1 LKPNEFTYFPLG
13 DSSFLIK
20 VGNEI
25 SVECHKLIKALVLAI
40 NQEKIKGVS
49 ELIPAYNELLLIYNP
64 LEINYTKLID
74 TLKDIEKK
82 LNPDNLPPSTIIHI
96 PVCYETEFAPDLEI
110 VAEKN
115 NLTKNEVIKLHSS
128 IEYLVYMLGFTPGFC
143 YLGGMDARI
152 ATQRKESPR
161 KIVEAGSVGIAG
173 SQTGIYPIDSP
184 GGWQIIGK
192 TPINL
197 FDTEREQ
204 PFLIE
209 AGNYIKFDS
218 ITKTEFDQISDLIKS
233 GNYFIRKESKHG

>member
-25 SVECHKLIKALVLAI
+25 SLECHKLIRALVLAI
-40 NQEKIKGVS
+40 NQEKIKGVL
-49 ELIPAYNELLLIYNP
+49 ELIPAYNELMLIYNP
-64 LEINYTKLID
+64 LVINYTKLVEK
-74 TLKDIEKK
+74 LKEIEKN
-82 LNPDNLPPSTIIHI
+82 LNPDNLPPAKLIHI
-96 PVCYETEFAPDLEI
+96 PVCYESEFAPDLEI

-128 IEYLVYMLGFTPGFC
+128 IDYLVYMLGFTPGFC

-152 ATQRKESPR
+152 ATPRKESPR
-161 KIVEAGSVGIAG
+161 KMVEAGSVGIAG
-173 SQTGIYPIDSP
+173 NQTGIYPIDSP

-192 TPINL
+192 TPIKL
-197 FDTEREQ
+197 FDSEREQ
-204 PFLIE
+204 PFLVE

-218 ITKTEFDQISDLIKS
+218 ITKKEFHQISDLIKS
-233 GNYFIRKESKHG
+233 GIFAIQKESKLG

>member
-1 LKPNEFTYFPLG
+1 LKPNDFTYFPLG

-25 SVECHKLIKALVLAI
+25 SLECHKLIRALVLAI
-40 NQEKIKGVS
+40 NKEKIEGVV
-49 ELIPAYNELLLIYNP
+49 ELIPAYNELMLIYNP

-74 TLKDIEKK
+74 TLKEIEKN
-82 LNPDNLPPSTIIHI
+82 LNPDSLPPSTIIHI

-115 NLTKNEVIKLHSS
+115 NLTKNEVIKHHSS
-128 IEYLVYMLGFTPGFC
+128 IDYLVYMLGFTPGFC
-143 YLGGMDARI
+143 YLGGMDSRI
-152 ATQRKESPR
+152 VTPRKESPR
-161 KIVEAGSVGIAG
+161 KVVESGSVGIAG
-173 SQTGIYPIDSP
+173 NQTGIYPIDSP

-192 TPINL
+192 TPIKL
-197 FDTEREQ
+197 FDTERDN

-218 ITKTEFDQISDLIKS
+218 ITLAEFDQISDLIKI
-233 GNYFIRKESKHG
+233 GNYAIRKESKLG